1 MYYLIFEN
9 YYKIVSVCLWAGLE
23 VSGSW
28 GWCLSTRG
36 QNWVP
41 RSLATGPWGPG
52 LVPATRFWG
61 QVLGSLVDRVVSW
74 CGCRLGVS

>member
-28 GWCLSTRG
+28 GWFLSTRG

-52 LVPATRFWG
+52 A
-61 QVLGSLVDRVVSW
+61 LG
-74 CGCRLGVS
+74 